1 MIYLPAPHISDEV
14 LSLLIVQMFADCF
27 TAHFNTQLLGGATE
41 PLYRPACPGE
51 PALLMFREDYP
62 ASALHEVAHWCIAG
76 ATRRQKEDFGYHY
89 ICAPRSSMQ
98 QREFFS
104 AELRTQSLERF
115 FADVLGLT
123 FKPSADNFEADVDAF
138 AKAIDAYSPQLDTWL
153 CSAGG
158 VRARVFAQALAAL
171 RSALSASAPHDG
183 AYESIPQPIVGLST
197 P

>member
-1 MIYLPAPHISDEV
+1 
-14 LSLLIVQMFADCF
+14 
-27 TAHFNTQLLGGATE
+27 
-41 PLYRPACPGE
+41 
-51 PALLMFREDYP
+51 
-62 ASALHEVAHWCIAG
+62 
-76 ATRRQKEDFGYHY
+76 
-89 ICAPRSSMQ
+89 MQ

-158 VRARVFAQALAAL
+158 ARARVFAQALAAL

-183 AYESIPQPIVGLST
+183 AYESIPQPIVGLRT

>member
-1 MIYLPAPHISDEV
+1 
-14 LSLLIVQMFADCF
+14 
-27 TAHFNTQLLGGATE
+27 
-41 PLYRPACPGE
+41 
-51 PALLMFREDYP
+51 MFREDYP

-76 ATRRQKEDFGYHY
+76 ATRRQQEDFGYHY
-89 ICAPRSSMQ
+89 ICAPRSSKQ

-158 VRARVFAQALAAL
+158 ARARVFAQALAAL

-183 AYESIPQPIVGLST
+183 AYESIPQPIVGLRT